1 MAGTARQALRSTEV
15 TSLYDDTFPSFLPH
29 LSFSLISPEIYKRV
43 NEANCIEGPATVAL
57 HLQKEKKKNQAA
69 KGDLPL
75 PYFHSDVG

>member
-57 HLQKEKKKNQAA
+57 HLQKEKKKKPGC
-69 KGDLPL
+69 KGRLA
-75 PYFHSDVG
+75 FAIFSF